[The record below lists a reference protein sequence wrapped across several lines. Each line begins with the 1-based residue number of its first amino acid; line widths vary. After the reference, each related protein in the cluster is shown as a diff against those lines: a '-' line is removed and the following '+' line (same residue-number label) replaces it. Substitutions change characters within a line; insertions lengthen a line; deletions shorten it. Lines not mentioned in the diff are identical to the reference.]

1 MGRKIFR
8 KKLQVF
14 ISSTFLDLKDER
26 QAAVEAILGFDH
38 IPAGMELFKAGNESQ
53 LNTIKRW
60 IDQSDLYL
68 LILGGR
74 YGSIEKESK
83 KSYTHLEYDYA
94 ISKGIPVFSVVLS
107 DKYLANKSK
116 YDTDNIIYEK
126 DNIEEY
132 ISFKKYVQTRMVKE
146 VSEIKDI
153 KIVIYESIREL
164 ERDYTFTGW
173 IPGDSYIALEAD
185 NSHYDSES
193 SIKNIKREMQTLKEK
208 LASLELYNACHKL
221 SCVTCIQ
228 YSYLDFNFFSLSDI
242 FDRDLDS
249 IEFHSIDI
257 FKHVSL
263 FFSSG
268 DMLAGRLKKKIITY
282 LKDLI
287 NTENYDARFVKLRK
301 SDIIGIIS
309 EWCLCGIIE
318 KTYVN
323 SIEFYSITKFGKDV
337 LAYLYDIE

>member
-1 MGRKIFR
+1 MGEKIIR

-107 DKYLANKSK
+107 DKFLANKSED
-116 YDTDNIIYEK
+116 DTDNIVYEK
-126 DNIEEY
+126 DNIQEY

-153 KIVIYESIREL
+153 KIAIYESIREL

-173 IPGDSYIALEAD
+173 IPGDSCIALEAN
-185 NSHYDSES
+185 NSYYDCEN
-193 SIKNIKREMQTLKEK
+193 SIKNIKRELQTLNEK

-228 YSYLDFNFFSLSDI
+228 FSYLDFTYFSFSDI
-242 FDRDLDS
+242 FNRDIDS
-249 IEFHSIDI
+249 IDFHSIDI

-268 DMLAGRLKKKIITY
+268 DMLAGELKKRIKTY
-282 LKDLI
+282 LKTI
-287 NTENYDARFVKLRK
+287 IFSENYNARFVKLRK

-309 EWCLCGIIE
+309 EWCLCGII
-318 KTYVN
+318 KKNSAN
-323 SIEFYSITKFGKDV
+323 SIESYSITKFGKDM
-337 LAYLYDIE
+337 LSYLYDTE